1 MSSDYIRPDD
11 DLPQADLA
19 ALAKQYKTAVPKRRV
34 RLLEHQY
41 QSERGVI
48 LEIGVAVPAIYER
61 QGAVVVAIL
70 GNDHEYCVVNRRRG
84 SPKDEEAIYVG
95 KPATQRVEYEA

>member
-1 MSSDYIRPDD
+1 MRHDD
-11 DLPQADLA
+11 DPPQVNLA
-19 ALAKQYKTAVPKRRV
+19 ALAKQYGTAVPESRV

-48 LEIGVAVPAIYER
+48 LEVGVAVPAIYER

-70 GNDHEYCVVNRRRG
+70 GNDPYCVVCRRRG
-84 SPKDEEAIYVG
+84 SPRDEEPIYVG
-95 KPATQRVEYEA
+95 GRATQRVEFEE